1 VRVELRAK
9 AEPDAELIGLAVAAL
24 VLPALAIWLIGF
36 GGSLPRNGL
45 HDLLAFP
52 CTFCGGTRS
61 LVHLFSGDLAAAFA
75 MNPLVASG
83 TLAVLGW
90 CVYAAGALLFSQSRI
105 RLVLESLLELR
116 LVAAGALLLLI
127 ANWVYVWTMGI

>member
-1 VRVELRAK
+1 MRLELREK
-9 AEPDAELIGLAVAAL
+9 TEPDLELIGLSVSAL
-24 VLPALAIWLIGF
+24 FLPALAVWLLAF

-52 CTFCGGTRS
+52 CAFCGGTRS
-61 LVHLFSGDLAAAFA
+61 LTYLFSGDLPAAFA

-90 CVYAAGALLFSQSRI
+90 CVYAAGMLLFSKSRL

-116 LVAAGALLLLI
+116 LLTAGVLLLLV
-127 ANWVYVWTMGI
+127 ANWAYVWAMGI